1 MTSVGN
7 STGSISTVFTEALIL
22 EQYPLFGPKATTPS
36 MHAVRNKLASPDPVL
51 PQDSPQD
58 ISDHTDLEIQVSG
71 SEYSKITG
79 LGQNIDIKM

>member
-1 MTSVGN
+1 MTSVDN
-7 STGSISTVFTEALIL
+7 NTGSISTFFTKALIL

-36 MHAVRNKLASPDPVL
+36 MHAVRSKLASPDPVI

-58 ISDHTDLEIQVSG
+58 TSNNIDMEIQIPSSV
-71 SEYSKITG
+71 YSKITG

>member
-1 MTSVGN
+1 MTSVSN
-7 STGSISTVFTEALIL
+7 NTGSISTVFTEALIL

-36 MHAVRNKLASPDPVL
+36 MHAVRSKLASPEPVL

-58 ISDHTDLEIQVSG
+58 TSDYMDLEIQIPSSV
-71 SEYSKITG
+71 YSKITG